1 MSIHWF
7 PGHMAKAR
15 RLLEDNI
22 KLVDA
27 VIELR
32 DARVPFAS
40 ANPLLAEIVGDKPV
54 IIALTKPDLADDR
67 ATKRF
72 AAAFAQAGAPCVT
85 VNARENRGTKELM
98 ALVKTV
104 AEGRVP
110 RDKAKGVALRPVRVM
125 IAGIPNVGKSSLMNS
140 LSGRA
145 AAKTGATPGLTRTK
159 QWITLNSGV
168 EVLDTPGLL
177 WPRMD
182 KPDVSFKLAVTGAV
196 GEGGFDSLELAVQLI
211 LLLGAEYP
219 AALAE
224 RYKIQFTPEM
234 NGEQLL
240 TELGRRRGCLVSG
253 GQVDL
258 NRAADILLS
267 EFRSGKVGKFT
278 LDRDSDNV

>member
-15 RLLEDNI
+15 RLLEENI

-32 DARVPFAS
+32 DARVPYAS

-72 AAAFAQAGAPCVT
+72 AAAFIQAGNPCVA
-85 VNARENRGTKELM
+85 VNNRENRGTKELM
-98 ALVKTV
+98 ALVKIV

-145 AAKTGATPGLTRTK
+145 AAKTGATPGLTRSK
-159 QWITLNSGV
+159 QWITLKSGV

-182 KPDVSFKLAVTGAV
+182 KPGVSFKLAVTGAV
-196 GEGGFDSLELAVQLI
+196 GEGGFDSIELAVQLI
-211 LLLGAEYP
+211 MFLTAEYP
-219 AALAE
+219 AALRD
-224 RYKIQFTPEM
+224 RYKMEVAPEM

-240 TELGRRRGCLVSG
+240 TQLGMRRGCLVSG
-253 GQVDL
+253 GEVDL

-267 EFRSGKVGKFT
+267 EFRTGKVGKFT
-278 LDRDSDNV
+278 LDKDSDNV